1 MPITVSGTTITF
13 NDATTQST
21 AATTAFAASTA
32 MLFKQTSAPTGWTKL
47 VALNDYALR
56 VVTGTVSTGGSVGFT
71 TAFAS
76 GLSAG
81 STTLSAAQ
89 MPSHTHTVGKQYGG
103 GCNPGLGPGTGCGSV
118 FGTNTGSAG
127 SSTSHNHSL
136 PSFAVQYID
145 VIIATKD

>member
-13 NDATTQST
+13 NDATTQTT
-21 AATTAFAASTA
+21 AAVGFPATTA

-47 VALNDYALR
+47 VVLDNYALR
-56 VVTGTVSTGGSVGFT
+56 VVTGTASTGGSVAFT

-81 STTLSAAQ
+81 STTLSTSQ
-89 MPSHTHTVGKQYGG
+89 IPSHTHGG
-103 GCNPGLGPGTGCGSV
+103 VVQPTGGDRVTLYCPSNGTIFNS
-118 FGTNTGSAG
+118 GTSGSAG
-127 SSTSHNHSL
+127 SSSSHNHSL